1 MVATPES
8 LASGELTPGDPEFE
22 SIAARCSI
30 GKAAASDFG
39 GGLHADGGGVR
50 GEARW
55 GGGGGGAS
63 EAGWPRSTSPSS
75 AACARWPI
83 RTRPRTRTQQG
94 SLQRGGPGGPTPDT
108 WARSGQLMDPAQQ
121 HA

>member
-1 MVATPES
+1 MRLFMIA
-8 LASGELTPGDPEFE
+8 TPGDPEFE

-75 AACARWPI
+75 AACEEVQEA
-83 RTRPRTRTQQG
+83 
-94 SLQRGGPGGPTPDT
+94 QRQILGPGVD
-108 WARSGQLMDPAQQ
+108 QLMDPAQ
-121 HA
+121 HHT